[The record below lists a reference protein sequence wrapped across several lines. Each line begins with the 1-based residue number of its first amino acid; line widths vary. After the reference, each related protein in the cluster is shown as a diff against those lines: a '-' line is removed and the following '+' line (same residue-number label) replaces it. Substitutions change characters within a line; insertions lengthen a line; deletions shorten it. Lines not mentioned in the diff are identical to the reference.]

1 MGKIPQSQ
9 AAFSPPFFLFEKSW
23 SPPKAPLPLRE
34 RTGERKRGG
43 QAGLRNVVCAL
54 RILNDGHEPCTR
66 GSQDEDDAQTFHGQ
80 AAGRG
85 WSEPRRLGG
94 QARQDVRSHVKRE
107 PPSGVPRPALHAA
120 CQFFDRPNWT
130 LACVLVSYGGSVVR
144 PVLPAGLALRPAFR
158 TQVAALPAG
167 RVSHVWGFAT
177 FFPDN
182 TLHALTGI
190 RRPRF

>member
-1 MGKIPQSQ
+1 MVKSISSV
-9 AAFSPPFFLFEKSW
+9 FLFRRHFFLCVKSW
-23 SPPKAPLPLRE
+23 SPPKAPVPL
-34 RTGERKRGG
+34 GERGSVET
-43 QAGLRNVVCAL
+43 ALRHVVCAL

-130 LACVLVSYGGSVVR
+130 LACVLVSFGGSVVR
-144 PVLPAGLALRPAFR
+144 PVLPAGPALRPAFR

-167 RVSHVWGFAT
+167 RVFACVGVRYV
-177 FFPDN
+177 
-182 TLHALTGI
+182 LS
-190 RRPRF
+190 